1 MNQIITPA
9 HIEKGISYSKYQALI
24 NARLA
29 ENKTTGH
36 NQSEALLEYTTLNK
50 RRMCRLDRTIQLLPE
65 TLDAF
70 LQLELDMYWV
80 VLTEAWCGDAAQ
92 IVPVIARMAEL
103 APRIE
108 LKLLL
113 RDDNPEVMDAFLTN
127 GGRAIPKLIC
137 VDTSRLKVLWHWGPR
152 PQPAQ
157 DIMNRFKENPSGSKH
172 VVLKQI
178 QLWYSS
184 DRGQTIQRE
193 IIRFL

>member
-1 MNQIITPA
+1 MKQIITPA
-9 HIEKGISYSKYQALI
+9 HIEKGIGYPEYQALI
-24 NARLA
+24 DARLA
-29 ENKTTGH
+29 ENKTTGN

-65 TLDAF
+65 TLDA
-70 LQLELDMYWV
+70 LRQLEFDMYWV

-127 GGRAIPKLIC
+127 GGRAIPKLIS
-137 VDTSRLKVLWHWGPR
+137 VDTSLLKVLWHWGPR

-157 DIMNRFKENPSGSKH
+157 DIMNRFKENPTGSKH
-172 VVLKQI
+172 DVLKQI
-178 QLWYSS
+178 QLWYSR

-193 IIRFL
+193 IIQLL